1 MKDNV
6 YFVTGIG
13 TDIGKTYAT
22 AWLASKWQ
30 SEGLSVTTQ
39 KFIQTG
45 CTGLSEDVL
54 THRRLMGENLTED
67 DLKGETCGQ
76 MFSFPASIHFAAR
89 LDSKEVDL
97 EQVEAKMQRLAGK
110 YDRLLVEGAGGIMV
124 PIREDCLTIDYL
136 KQRRYR
142 IVFVTNPF
150 LGSINHSLLSFYAMK
165 QANLRL
171 DTLIFNFHGRDAGNA
186 VLEEDSFNIISD
198 YAKRMFGVANI
209 FRFGTMK

>member
-1 MKDNV
+1 MKDNI

-30 SEGLSVTTQ
+30 GEGLKVTTQ

-45 CTGLSEDVL
+45 CVGVSEDVL
-54 THRRLMGENLTED
+54 THRRLMGAELTED

-76 MFSFPASIHFAAR
+76 MFSFPASIHLASR
-89 LDSKEVDL
+89 LDAKAVDL
-97 EQVEAKMQRLAGK
+97 KAVDAKTRRLSEK
-110 YDRLLVEGAGGIMV
+110 CDRLLVEGAGGIMV
-124 PIREDCLTIDYL
+124 PIREDYLTIDYL
-136 KQRRYR
+136 KQRNYR

-165 QANLRL
+165 AANLRL
-171 DTLIFNFHGRDAGNA
+171 DTLIFNFHGSDAANA
-186 VLEEDSFNIISD
+186 VVEEDSFNIISD
-198 YAKRMFGVANI
+198 YARRMFGVKNI
-209 FRFGTMK
+209 FRLDTMK